1 MVDYLIEHG
10 AAVNMRNDSGAT
22 ALSVAFDPRVKA
34 LLTKAGAK

>member
-10 AAVNMRNDSGAT
+10 AAVNARDKHGAT
-22 ALSVAFDPRVKA
+22 PLSVAFDPRVKA